1 MTAANFIEHGVK
13 KDGFAGDAVAIQ
25 IANDACA
32 AESVRGALA
41 VPENF
46 EPTGTV

>member
-1 MTAANFIEHGVK
+1 MTAANILEHGVK

-25 IANDACA
+25 IASDACA
-32 AESVRGALA
+32 AESMRGTLA